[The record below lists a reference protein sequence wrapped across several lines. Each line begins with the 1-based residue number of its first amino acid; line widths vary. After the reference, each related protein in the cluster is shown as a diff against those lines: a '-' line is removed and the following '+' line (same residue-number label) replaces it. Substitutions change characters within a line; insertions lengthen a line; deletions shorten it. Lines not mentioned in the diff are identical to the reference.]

1 MNKKKK
7 IVLAISIIY
16 LVSVLIIN
24 NVWGYIITILFVL
37 FLLINLLAY
46 RKFSFIAT
54 HLFTTIGRN
63 YERLIIA
70 DNCDLSSLTKDFYY
84 LSFISYESRS
94 IQAVNLLVKRLYSLL
109 DEKKGELIIVM
120 RKPKK
125 TKGIAVADIPYF
137 HENTLADLDK
147 QYMKYFCRLPLLFNP
162 LATIKL
168 FINVSKRKPVESILY
183 DNELKHFLDSRN
195 IKYKFYIIK

>member
-16 LVSVLIIN
+16 LVSILIIN
-24 NVWGYIITILFVL
+24 NVLLYTITILFAL

-70 DNCDLSSLTKDFYY
+70 DNCDLSSLTKDFYC
-84 LSFISYESRS
+84 LSFISYEPRS
-94 IQAVNLLVKRLYSLL
+94 MQAINLLVKRLYSLL
-109 DEKKGELIIVM
+109 DEKKGELVIVM
-120 RKPKK
+120 RNPKK
-125 TKGIAVADIPYF
+125 TKGIAVADIPYL
-137 HENTLADLDK
+137 HENTLSDLNK

-168 FINVSKRKPVESILY
+168 FINVSKRKPVEAILC
-183 DNELKHFLDSRN
+183 DNELKQFLDSRN
-195 IKYKFYIIK
+195 INYKFYIIK

>member
-24 NVWGYIITILFVL
+24 NVWGYIITILFAL

-63 YERLIIA
+63 YERLII
-70 DNCDLSSLTKDFYY
+70 S
-84 LSFISYESRS
+84 
-94 IQAVNLLVKRLYSLL
+94 
-109 DEKKGELIIVM
+109 
-120 RKPKK
+120 
-125 TKGIAVADIPYF
+125 
-137 HENTLADLDK
+137 
-147 QYMKYFCRLPLLFNP
+147 
-162 LATIKL
+162 
-168 FINVSKRKPVESILY
+168 
-183 DNELKHFLDSRN
+183 
-195 IKYKFYIIK
+195 